1 MRGIFRRKT
10 TESLIATGSSDVKD
24 RGASGTTEQV
34 TATTAV
40 GQRWFDRWANK
51 WRPQTVSRGEE
62 SHESV
67 KEAQL
72 KYLMVDDASS
82 DTQPRWKCCRL
93 LVRKAGGTE
102 SEGYQLEIFD
112 PPKLCFNTRT
122 TKESRESVKEA
133 QLKYLMV
140 DDASSDTQPRWK
152 CCRLLVRKAG
162 GTESEGYQLEIFDP
176 PKAYLQQP

>member
-1 MRGIFRRKT
+1 MFRRKT

-51 WRPQTVSRGEE
+51 WRPQTFSRGE
-62 SHESV
+62 
-67 KEAQL
+67 
-72 KYLMVDDASS
+72 
-82 DTQPRWKCCRL
+82 
-93 LVRKAGGTE
+93 
-102 SEGYQLEIFD
+102 
-112 PPKLCFNTRT
+112 
-122 TKESRESVKEA
+122 ESRESVKEA

-140 DDASSDTQPRWK
+140 DDASSDTEPRWK
-152 CCRLLVRKAG
+152 CCRLLVRKVG

-176 PKAYLQQP
+176 PKTGGAASVVELADVFMSESSDAEKCTQGTDLNFAQDPRHAVITVKNTCGRCRTPATGFTDSDYGL